1 MIADIIIN
9 TTAKRL
15 QQTFSYVVPPD
26 MPVHVGNRVCVPFGR
41 RQEEGIVVSVSQ
53 TDRQDLPYELK
64 PIRAVLSSQ
73 AGFQE
78 EMIAT
83 AYWISQYYLCTFSDA
98 LRLFMIEK
106 KGLTSCTY
114 ITAGSHQPSSP
125 EEQLIF
131 DYVRNKNEAE
141 KQSVLRKFG
150 ADRIAHLIAKGVLEE
165 KKDWKKKISDKKEKW
180 ISFVHTDEEGILARR
195 PRQAALLGELEKKGS
210 LSMSACIAKGYSAD
224 VVRHLC
230 ATGLAAVVEKNAQ
243 TKELLPCLGDRSQ
256 PFALTAEQQ
265 HAVQVIQHDTEGR
278 TYVLHGITGS
288 GKTEVYMQLASHVL
302 QEGKQVIVLV
312 PEIALTGQ
320 IVQQFIRRF
329 GNDIVVMHSQL
340 SKGERKNNWLRMLH
354 GESHICI
361 GARSAIFTAAQHI
374 GLIIVDEAH
383 DSSYK
388 QEESPRYHAVA
399 VAQKRAAY
407 YHCPVILGSA
417 TPSVSDYYRALN
429 GTYTLLELKKRVHG
443 QSLPSVAI
451 ADMRDELAR
460 GNYRV
465 ISDAMAALLEE
476 TLQAKQ
482 QAIIL
487 LNRRG
492 FSTFVMCR
500 KCGYVVK
507 CDTCDVPMVYHKQS
521 QHLQCHYCEATKP
534 IPTVCPSCGSKY
546 IKFFG
551 TGTEKVEEQL
561 KELFPSSRIVRL
573 DQDTTS
579 RKYSGER
586 ILEQFRRHEYDILLG
601 TQMVAKGHDFM
612 NVSAVGILSA
622 DSLLNLP
629 AYWAGERTFQLLT
642 QAAGRAGRGKIPG
655 KVIMQTYAPEHYV
668 IQCAQKQDY
677 CAFYDQ
683 EIEFRRALAYP
694 PFTHIIKIILAD
706 EQEQVVWKKGNDLAA
721 ALQSWARQSQST
733 VEIIGPF
740 ADVIKKIRSK
750 YRLIILI
757 KGEDVDGIKA
767 YMRQEAMF
775 WERGIIIDVD
785 PSF

>member
-15 QQTFSYVVPPD
+15 QQTFSYIVPPD
-26 MPVHVGNRVCVPFGR
+26 LPVRIGSRVRVPFGR
-41 RQEEGIVVSVSQ
+41 RQEEGIVVAVSDK
-53 TDRQDLPYELK
+53 DRREYSYELK
-64 PIRAVLSSQ
+64 PISAVLSSQ

-78 EMIAT
+78 EMIET
-83 AYWISQYYLCTFSDA
+83 ACWISQYYLCNLSDA

-114 ITAGSHQPSSP
+114 VVPGSVQPVSA
-125 EEQLIF
+125 EEQAAAA
-131 DYVRNKNEAE
+131 YVRSRGQVD
-141 KQSVLRKFG
+141 KQALVRKFG
-150 ADRIAHLIAKGVLEE
+150 AVQTAGLIAAGVLQEQ
-165 KKDWKKKISDKKEKW
+165 KGWKNNIPDKKEKW
-180 ISFVHTDEEGILARR
+180 LVFVRDDEDGILSNRR
-195 PRQAALLGELEKKGS
+195 RQAALLADVRQAGS
-210 LSMSACIAKGYSAD
+210 APVAAYLAKGYSAD
-224 VVRHLC
+224 VIRRLC
-230 ATGLAAVVEKNAQ
+230 ASGLAAVVEKNAQ
-243 TKELLPCLGDRSQ
+243 TRELLPSLEKSQ
-256 PFALTAEQQ
+256 PLELTAEQYQ
-265 HAVQVIQHDTEGR
+265 AVQAVRNDTEGR

-288 GKTEVYMQLASHVL
+288 GKTEVYMQLASDVL
-302 QEGKQVIVLV
+302 QAGKQVIVLV

-320 IVQQFIRRF
+320 MVRQFISRF
-329 GNDIVVMHSQL
+329 GNDVVVMHSQL
-340 SKGERKNNWLRMLH
+340 SKGERKNNWLRMLRR
-354 GESHICI
+354 ESHICI
-361 GARSAIFTAAQHI
+361 GARSAVFTAAQDI

-388 QEESPRYHAVA
+388 QEESPRYHAVV
-399 VAQKRAAY
+399 VARQRAAY
-407 YHCPVILGSA
+407 YGCPVILGSA
-417 TPSVSDYYRALN
+417 TPAVSDYYAALE
-429 GTYTLLELKKRVHG
+429 GTYTLLELKERVHG
-443 QSLPSVAI
+443 QPLPTVAI

-476 TLQAKQ
+476 TLAAGQ

-521 QHLQCHYCEATKP
+521 DHLQCHYCEASKP
-534 IPTVCPSCGSKY
+534 IPTVCPSCGSRY

-561 KELFPSSRIVRL
+561 KELFPASRIVRL
-573 DQDTTS
+573 DQDTAS

-601 TQMVAKGHDFM
+601 TQMVAKGHDFA

-642 QAAGRAGRGKIPG
+642 QAAGRAGRGEVPG
-655 KVIMQTYAPEHYV
+655 KVVMQTYAPEHYV

-677 CAFYDQ
+677 HAFYEQ
-683 EIEFRRALAYP
+683 EIEFRRALQYP
-694 PFTHIIKIILAD
+694 PFHHIIKIILTD
-706 EQEQVVWKKGNDLAA
+706 EQEQPLWRRGNDLAA
-721 ALQSWARQSQST
+721 ALQHWVRQEQSS
-733 VEIIGPF
+733 VEVIGPF
-740 ADVIKKIRSK
+740 ADIIKKIRGK
-750 YRLIILI
+750 YRLVILI
-757 KGEDVDGIKA
+757 KGPELEAVKT
-767 YMRQEAMF
+767 YMRQEPLC
-775 WERGIIIDVD
+775 WESGVVIDVD